1 VPVGFGQRLP
11 PADLTLVADFFT
23 ALAAAHCDFT
33 DAFVALTDFVDALEK
48 HIQGNNFRRRLLEF
62 V

>member
-1 VPVGFGQRLP
+1 
-11 PADLTLVADFFT
+11 LVTDFFT

-48 HIQGNNFRRRLLEF
+48 HIQGHNRLRRWLVEF
-62 V
+62 I